1 MQEGRGHDGSYRP
14 EPNHRV
20 PPHERDWIEHDR
32 PHRFYDPGHHYYGYR
47 VHHLPPHHEIRHHW
61 GHQYFFCDGVYYSC
75 VGGVYYVCRPP
86 YGYHFDPA
94 LYYYEP
100 LLCRVAYYSYVNHQ
114 YNIVNNNYGT
124 IAEQNAIIARNNATI
139 ASQQATIAEQQA
151 AIARQQAL
159 QSRLASESYQLA
171 LRLGLVQSYAAV
183 GTEYYYDDGVFF
195 VLNAS
200 GRYETIVPPAGA
212 LVEQLPDDYEIVTL
226 ADGKE
231 YFKVDD
237 TIYRMTVSDGKA
249 YFEVLGQLQR

>member
-1 MQEGRGHDGSYRP
+1 M
-14 EPNHRV
+14 
-20 PPHERDWIEHDR
+20 
-32 PHRFYDPGHHYYGYR
+32 
-47 VHHLPPHHEIRHHW
+47 
-61 GHQYFFCDGVYYSC
+61 
-75 VGGVYYVCRPP
+75 CRPP

-100 LLCRVAYYSYVNHQ
+100 LLCRVAYYSYINHQ

-124 IAEQNAIIARNNATI
+124 IAEQNATIARNNATI
-139 ASQQATIAEQQA
+139 ASQQATIAEQQS
-151 AIARQQAL
+151 AIANQQAL

-212 LVEQLPDDYEIVTL
+212 LVEQLPDDYGIVTL